1 MVSPVPVYVAALEK
15 DPKTGNATEESHRPA
30 VKTLLQAVDPSVT
43 ATTEPKRIKIG
54 APDYALT
61 RMTNHGPLT
70 VGYIEPKDIGAS
82 LDETEK
88 SEQMGRYLRGLNNLV
103 LTDYP

>member
-1 MVSPVPVYVAALEK
+1 VVYIVVSPVPVYVAALEK

-82 LDETEK
+82 LDETK
-88 SEQMGRYLRGLNNLV
+88 KASRWDGICA
-103 LTDYP
+103 D